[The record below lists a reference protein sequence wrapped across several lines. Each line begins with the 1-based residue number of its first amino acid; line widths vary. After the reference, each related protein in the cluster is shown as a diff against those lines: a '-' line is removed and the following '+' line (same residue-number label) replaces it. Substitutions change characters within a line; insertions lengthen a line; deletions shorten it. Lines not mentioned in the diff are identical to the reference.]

1 MVLPNLLYAAF
12 FTLEEN
18 VRFYGQK
25 EMSTYLQWENAV
37 SCDWTPEKIFPPNPA
52 SLLSSNFGNF
62 WAVELYVVHMV
73 SLCSFIS
80 YIS

>member
-18 VRFYGQK
+18 VGFYGQK

-37 SCDWTPEKIFPPNPA
+37 RCD
-52 SLLSSNFGNF
+52 
-62 WAVELYVVHMV
+62 
-73 SLCSFIS
+73 
-80 YIS
+80 